1 MTLLQNQ
8 THHDEELNVTLVG
21 LEIPWVQGVL
31 PAGPHPGLVLCLT
44 HMPDNPIHFPDLG
57 GHFGFAGHTHG
68 GGLRLPWIG
77 PLLVPKFY
85 GRFLDRGW
93 FARQDSKLR
102 ITPGIGYFPARKSN
116 NGELLRL
123 KLVSSTDNS

>member
-1 MTLLQNQ
+1 MCLRQFNRGRLAS
-8 THHDEELNVTLVG
+8 G
-21 LEIPWVQGVL
+21 G
-31 PAGPHPGLVLCLT
+31 AGST
-44 HMPDNPIHFPDLG
+44 
-57 GHFGFAGHTHG
+57 HFGFAGHTHG

-77 PLLVPKFY
+77 PLLVPNFY

-102 ITPGIGYFPARKSN
+102 ITPGIGCFPARKSN